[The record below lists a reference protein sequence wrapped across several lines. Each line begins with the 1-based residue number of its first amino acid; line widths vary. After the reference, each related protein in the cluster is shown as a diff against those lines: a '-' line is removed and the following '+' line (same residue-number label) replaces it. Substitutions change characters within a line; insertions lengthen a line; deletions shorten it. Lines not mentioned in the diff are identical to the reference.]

1 VVKKVLITL
10 TAALTG
16 ILFINN
22 TIPKPEITTQ
32 QQLTLEHTYIQNL
45 AHHARLID
53 NEQIQNTSEEQLTKT
68 GNKVCEILNTPNKTL
83 TDVLKNLQRKGYDKS
98 NEENVQFI
106 DAIVTKSI
114 QHLCPQHL
122 DWIKY

>member
-1 VVKKVLITL
+1 MVKKVLITL